1 MSTDTP
7 TRSTRV
13 ERAIEVATYPL
24 TLLVALS
31 ACGALLAAGVGP
43 GLAVAPVVVVTALVL
58 FALESVHPHASAWK
72 PDGHTLR
79 LDVLHSLI
87 SANGTALLLK
97 ATLFAALA
105 TAGARLGEV
114 AGASLWPT
122 GWPLPLQLILAVVI
136 GDFGA
141 YWAHRS
147 MHLTRLGW
155 RIHAVHHS
163 PTKLHVM
170 AAGRT
175 HPINAAYTLTCESL
189 VVALMG
195 AGPAVI
201 ALWTVTKAVNGL
213 LQHANVALRPGILSY
228 ILATSDNHR
237 WHHSQ
242 DLAESNT
249 NFGNTTMLW
258 DRLFGTFYH
267 PLDRTPRLEVGIADA
282 AIPDNYLAHL
292 AAPFIL
298 SRWEQPVAA
307 PSPIDELGRVAATA
321 SGRTT
326 QR

>member
-1 MSTDTP
+1 M
-7 TRSTRV
+7 RLAAV
-13 ERAIEVATYPL
+13 GTYPL
-24 TLLVALS
+24 VLLAALCAS
-31 ACGALLAAGVGP
+31 AALLAAGFGP
-43 GLAVAPVVVVTALVL
+43 GLAVAPVVVVAALVL
-58 FALESVHPHASAWK
+58 FGLEAAYPHAEAWR

-79 LDVLHSLI
+79 LDVLHSLV

-105 TAGARLGEV
+105 TAGARLSEA
-114 AGASLWPT
+114 AGVRLWPT
-122 GWPLPLQLILAVVI
+122 AWPLPLQLILAVVI

-147 MHLTRLGW
+147 MHLSRLGW

-163 PTKLHVM
+163 PTQLHVM

-213 LQHANVALRPGILSY
+213 LQHANLAMRPGLLSY
-228 ILATSDNHR
+228 VLATSDNHR

-242 DLAESNT
+242 DLTESNT
-249 NFGNTTMLW
+249 NFGNTTMIW

-267 PLDRTPRLEVGIADA
+267 PKDRTPRLEVGIADA
-282 AIPDNYLAHL
+282 AIPSNYLAHL
-292 AAPFIL
+292 AAPFVL
-298 SRWEQPVAA
+298 SRWEHPLAPGPQASAA
-307 PSPIDELGRVAATA
+307 AAKSPSRA
-321 SGRTT
+321 SLS
-326 QR
+326 